1 MLSPQL
7 TQSDDTVEA
16 SQDELSDFTLTQIL
30 TEYSNEGGIYSPTH
44 SLTHSLTYSL
54 THSLTHIIYKVI
66 NHLLDYV

>member
-30 TEYSNEGGIYSPTH
+30 TEYSNEGGIYVLYTKLIDH
-44 SLTHSLTYSL
+44 S
-54 THSLTHIIYKVI
+54 
-66 NHLLDYV
+66 LDYV